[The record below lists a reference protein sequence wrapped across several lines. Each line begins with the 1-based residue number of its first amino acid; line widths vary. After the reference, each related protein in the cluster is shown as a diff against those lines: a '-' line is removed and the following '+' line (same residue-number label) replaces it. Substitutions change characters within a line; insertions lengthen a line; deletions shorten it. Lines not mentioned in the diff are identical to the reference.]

1 MKKRSDKSSKPE
13 RKNIEKNRRDHMKS
27 LCFKLFSLVPSH
39 HFRASKSLLSC
50 KLLEAPPTT
59 PSSNPAEN
67 CSSMLSQEDRLDLA
81 CCHIKQLRERID
93 KLKRMKEQAM
103 KSIKPNSN
111 NNIMDETNN
120 ICSNL
125 PVVELRDL
133 GYSIEVVLI
142 SGVQRNFMLYEVI
155 SILEEEGAQVVSAS
169 FSTIGDKIFHTV
181 RAQAKISRLGVETS
195 IACQRLHDLVD

>member
-39 HFRASKSLLSC
+39 HFKASK
-50 KLLEAPPTT
+50 
-59 PSSNPAEN
+59 
-67 CSSMLSQEDRLDLA
+67 SMLSQEDRLDLA
-81 CCHIKQLRERID
+81 CRYIKQLRERID
-93 KLKRMKEQAM
+93 KLNRMKEQAM
-103 KSIKPNSN
+103 KSIKPNSS

-133 GYSIEVVLI
+133 GSSIEVVLI
-142 SGVQRNFMLYEVI
+142 SGVQRNIMLYEVI